1 MNGFLP
7 RPELAP
13 PGVWSFPTPTRAR
26 LDNGLETV
34 VFQLPGQHV
43 VSAHLVL
50 DIPLNAEDRPREGV
64 ATMCARVLD
73 EGSRQH
79 DGEEFAEL
87 LETEG
92 AGFGIEIALSGL
104 QAILDVPV
112 TRLDPALSLFAE
124 AVTEPA
130 LAERDVNR
138 HVQLRLAEIEQ
149 AQANSAQA
157 ASIAFRSA
165 VFDPESRAA
174 RMNGGEPDTVSQVTR
189 DHVSAFHSDH
199 FGPAGATLVMAGD
212 FRDDP
217 VALAERHLGSWQNP
231 RTAGRSAAG
240 DPAHIPPLAAGRPTR
255 RGPGR
260 HPLRG
265 VRHRPARSALVG
277 DHRSQLRDGR
287 GIPVPVERRAA

>member
-1 MNGFLP
+1 MNDFLP

-50 DIPLNAEDRPREGV
+50 DIPLNAEDRDREGV
-64 ATMCARVLD
+64 ATICARVLD

-92 AGFGIEIALSGL
+92 AGFGVEIALAGL

-112 TRLDPALSLFAE
+112 SHLDPALSLFAE

-165 VFDPESRAA
+165 VFDPESRAS
-174 RMNGGEPDTVSQVTR
+174 RMNGGEPETVAQVTQ
-189 DHVSAFHSDH
+189 DHVAAFHADH
-199 FGPAGATLVMAGD
+199 FGPARATLIMAGD

-217 VALAERHLGSWQNP
+217 VA
-231 RTAGRSAAG
+231 AGRAVPGFAG
-240 DPAHIPPLAAGRPTR
+240 RTRHSRPWPQQATRAHIPPLAAGRPAR
-255 RGPGR
+255 RGAGR

-265 VRHRPARSALVG
+265 VRHRPARPALVR
-277 DHRSQLRDGR
+277 RSPWPATRWAGR
-287 GIPVPVERRAA
+287 SCPG